1 MSESCD
7 LWFKHFEIMVIS
19 HFPVYGEDANDIDNA
34 FIMSTWNEYFGSSH
48 RVYEKKHSFPSLIVN
63 YEDGADDED
72 RDLSWL
78 SRMFEYG
85 FIRLIKLTSHNQI
98 NQFPQII

>member
-1 MSESCD
+1 M
-7 LWFKHFEIMVIS
+7 FTT
-19 HFPVYGEDANDIDNA
+19 HFPVFGEDSNDIDV
-34 FIMSTWNEYFGSSH
+34 FIFTKWDDYFGSSL
-48 RVYEKKHSFPSLIVN
+48 RVYVKKHHFLGVIVN
-63 YEDGADDED
+63 FEDWTEDED

-98 NQFPQII
+98 S